1 MTIPAVAVEVS
12 HAQWTQAAERYG
24 TPLFYYSVPALRRQ
38 IARIR
43 DAVSGY
49 PVRLLFATM
58 ANDRAEIQ
66 RVIADEGVGAC
77 VNSVNHMERAVTNG
91 FAVDNIHFTSCG
103 LPVVDM
109 ALLQSLGIPAN
120 LDSESQVR
128 AWCGLKP
135 GVAVGARIN
144 AASLA
149 GSPAPPDRIGMDPAD
164 FERARQTAHELG
176 GRVNG
181 VHVYAGTNFQSSS
194 EILPILSG
202 MFELVSR
209 HPDLDY
215 VNLGGGIGVDYS
227 HTKNEFDYETFGATV
242 CSLAHQVARE
252 RGRPLTVLFEPG
264 RSLVASSAI
273 FVTRVTDVKML
284 RDTRFVVVDASVA
297 LFPRPF
303 HHPGS
308 LHRVRV
314 LDVPGP
320 LDEATIPSVVVGR
333 TTFSRDI
340 LGSYDL
346 PASLRVGSLLA
357 FDDAGAYCE
366 SMTSRFLGQGDPAC
380 FIDED

>member
-1 MTIPAVAVEVS
+1 MTIPALAVVDTDS
-12 HAQWTQAAERYG
+12 QWTQAAGRYG
-24 TPLFYYSVPALRRQ
+24 TPLFYYSLTTLRRQ

-43 DAVSGY
+43 RAVSDY
-49 PVRLLFATM
+49 PVQLLFATM

-66 RVIADEGVGAC
+66 RVIAGEGVGAC
-77 VNSVNHMERAVTNG
+77 VNSVCHLERAVANG
-91 FAVDNIHFTSCG
+91 FVADNIHFTSCG

-109 ALLQSLGIPAN
+109 AFLQSLGIPAN
-120 LDSESQVR
+120 LDSPSQVQ
-128 AWCGLKP
+128 AWCRLKP
-135 GVAVGARIN
+135 GADVGARIN

-149 GSPAPPDRIGMDPAD
+149 NSPAPPDRIGMDLAD
-164 FERARQTAHELG
+164 FERARQIARDLG

-194 EILPILSG
+194 EILPILRG
-202 MFELVSR
+202 IFELVRR

-215 VNLGGGIGVDYS
+215 LNLGGGIGVDYS
-227 HTKNEFDYETFGATV
+227 HAKDEFDYETFGAAV
-242 CSLAHQVARE
+242 CSLAQQVARE
-252 RGRPLTVLFEPG
+252 RGRPLTVLLEPG

-273 FVTRVTDVKML
+273 FVTRVTDVKTL
-284 RDTRFVVVDASVA
+284 RDTRFVVVDASVS
-297 LFPRPF
+297 LFPRPL

-314 LDVPGP
+314 LGAPEPFAGETV
-320 LDEATIPSVVVGR
+320 PSVVAGR

-346 PASLRVGSLLA
+346 PASLEVGSLLA

-366 SMTSRFLGQGDPAC
+366 SMTSRFLGQEDPAC